1 MPLKLIFYMYFSVK
15 VLFGR
20 EVSGSV
26 DKRYLLP
33 ISKFSNVEFLGRV
46 LGHLTAV
53 YCVCFDTS
61 GRYIATVC
69 TFLYTSIKY

>member
-1 MPLKLIFYMYFSVK
+1 MIISIISKTIVFILFKCFTVK

-33 ISKFSNVEFLGRV
+33 ISKFSNVEFHGRV

-53 YCVCFDTS
+53 YCVCFDTT
-61 GRYIATVC
+61 GRYIATVG
-69 TFLYTSIKY
+69 Y

>member
-1 MPLKLIFYMYFSVK
+1 MITLLIVFYKIIFLFLVK

-20 EVSGSV
+20 EISGSV

-33 ISKFSNVEFLGRV
+33 VSKFSNVEFHGRV

-61 GRYIATVC
+61 GRYIATVGY
-69 TFLYTSIKY
+69 F

>member
-1 MPLKLIFYMYFSVK
+1 MITLLIIFYKIIFLFLVK

-20 EVSGSV
+20 EISGSV

-33 ISKFSNVEFLGRV
+33 VSKFSNVEFHGRV

-61 GRYIATVC
+61 GRYIATVGY
-69 TFLYTSIKY
+69 F

>member
-1 MPLKLIFYMYFSVK
+1 MMYFLVK
-15 VLFGR
+15 MLIGR
-20 EVSGSV
+20 ETSGSV

-33 ISKFSNVEFLGRV
+33 ISKFSNVEFHGRV

-61 GRYIATVC
+61 GRFIATVC
-69 TFLYTSIKY
+69 YL

>member
-1 MPLKLIFYMYFSVK
+1 M
-15 VLFGR
+15 LFGR
-20 EVSGSV
+20 EISGSV

-33 ISKFSNVEFLGRV
+33 VSKFSNVEFHGRV

-69 TFLYTSIKY
+69 C

>member
-1 MPLKLIFYMYFSVK
+1 

-20 EVSGSV
+20 ETSGSV

-33 ISKFSNVEFLGRV
+33 VSKFSNVEFHGRV

-53 YCVCFDTS
+53 YCVCFDTT
-61 GRYIATVC
+61 GRYIATVS
-69 TFLYTSIKY
+69 YI